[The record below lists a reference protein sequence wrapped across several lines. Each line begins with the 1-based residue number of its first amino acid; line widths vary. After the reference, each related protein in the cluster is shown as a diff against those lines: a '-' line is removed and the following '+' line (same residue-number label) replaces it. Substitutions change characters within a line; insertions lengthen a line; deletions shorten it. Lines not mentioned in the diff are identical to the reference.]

1 MVLLRATEERE
12 TRILSLVGLGVAL
25 VLVVACVS
33 AFAWKSLAHRP
44 FDMITLTLE
53 TPYVG
58 QGVASGTSLIMHGAK
73 VGQVTS
79 VSNRSG
85 AVRINAELQK
95 QIAKGLT
102 DTLNVDFRPA
112 NYFGVT
118 AINLVPGS
126 GGAPLRNGAM
136 ITLQPKGNFAL
147 QALLSRLG
155 EISNGVINQRLISVI
170 DRATRYTDGLNPLLE
185 TMVMVTS
192 AVTKVQTVRTE
203 QLLRNA
209 TGIAVALPGF
219 LDAAVEV
226 GDDYLH
232 GYVVDFTVEEGIKAN
247 PFFAGLDDHLRE
259 VFLSNARLLA
269 SDPDEYMKQVYVPYL
284 EVSGDAVFGSV
295 GKLESTHMID
305 LKPAVGIV
313 QSLAEVVP
321 ALVNPTGV
329 AGTLQELR
337 TRLERMF
344 AGSPE
349 QRALQLRIVLDE
361 LPGVAAPVEAIGG
374 VSP

>member
-1 MVLLRATEERE
+1 VLLRATEERE
-12 TRILSLVGLGVAL
+12 TRILSLVGLGVAVL
-25 VLVVACVS
+25 LVVACVS
-33 AFAWKSLAHRP
+33 TFAWKSLARQP
-44 FDMITLTLE
+44 SDLVRFTLD

-58 QGVASGTSLIMHGAK
+58 QGVASGTSLIIHGAK

-79 VSNRSG
+79 VANRSG
-85 AVRINAELQK
+85 AVRINAELQA
-95 QIAKGLT
+95 QVAKGLT

-112 NYFGVT
+112 SYFGVT
-118 AINLVPGS
+118 AINLLPGS
-126 GGAPLRNGAM
+126 GGTPLRNGAM
-136 ITLQPKGNFAL
+136 IKVEPKGNFAL

-155 EISNGVINQRLISVI
+155 EISNGVINQQLISVI

-192 AVTKVQTVRTE
+192 AVTKVQTVSTE
-203 QLLRNA
+203 QLLRNT

-219 LDAAVEV
+219 LDAAVEL

-232 GYVVDFTVEEGIKAN
+232 NYIVDFSVEEAIKAN
-247 PFFAGLDDHLRE
+247 PFFPKYDDHLRE
-259 VFLSNARLLA
+259 VFLANARLLE
-269 SDPDEYMKQVYVPYL
+269 SDPDEFMKQVYVPYL

-295 GKLESTHMID
+295 GRLESTHVID

-313 QSLAEVVP
+313 QSLADVVP
-321 ALVNPTGV
+321 ALANPAGV
-329 AGTLQELR
+329 AATTKELR
-337 TRLERMF
+337 ARLERMF

-374 VSP
+374 ATP